1 MVQRYGN
8 KLYFP
13 TTEKEKDGEQNTGK
27 FAMRNEKLT
36 FRIGIWQQ
44 ITDTGDLGCVWLD
57 FLERESAF
65 LKEILRSYFSKQF
78 FRRESC
84 LVNFTFDFTF

>member
-13 TTEKEKDGEQNTGK
+13 TTEKEKDGEKNTGK
-27 FAMRNEKLT
+27 FVMRNEKLT

-44 ITDTGDLGCVWLD
+44 ITDT
-57 FLERESAF
+57 E
-65 LKEILRSYFSKQF
+65 EIQGVFGWTSQKGKVLF
-78 FRRESC
+78 
-84 LVNFTFDFTF
+84 